1 MDATTA
7 LPPRAASVHDGQGFC
22 DAMRAMAPR
31 APTERAQMLATLM
44 ARAALAPGA
53 LPESTAS
60 FCFANAAR
68 LRDSAVDLCADK
80 PVSPV
85 RARAPPC
92 APAPPKAP
100 AAPLFVLAA
109 SRASS

>member
-1 MDATTA
+1 MDPTTTT
-7 LPPRAASVHDGQGFC
+7 LPPRAASIHDGQGFC

-31 APTERAQMLATLM
+31 APTDRAQMLAVLM
-44 ARAALAPGA
+44 ARAALVPGA
-53 LPESTAS
+53 LPDSSAS

-68 LRDSAVDLCADK
+68 LRDSAVDLVADE

-92 APAPPKAP
+92 APPPP
-100 AAPLFVLAA
+100 TAAVPLFVLA
-109 SRASS
+109 RVASS